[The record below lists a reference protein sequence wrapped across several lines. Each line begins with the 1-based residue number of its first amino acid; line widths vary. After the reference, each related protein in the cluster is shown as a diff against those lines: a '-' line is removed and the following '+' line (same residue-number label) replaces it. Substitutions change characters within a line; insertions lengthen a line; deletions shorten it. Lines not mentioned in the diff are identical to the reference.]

1 VAVSAGVS
9 TCTPRR
15 ARLASPSHLLVAA
28 AGSVARA
35 PLPTNDT
42 DTDTDTCIHSLSLV
56 HSFIRPRSHAA
67 LLRNSKDLSLP
78 VSLQPVPIVR
88 NARYAIA
95 VLLSLSLQL
104 SAPSPAYLT
113 RPSTGA
119 RGMRRRH
126 LRVVQPYS
134 YGSFMHL
141 AR

>member
-1 VAVSAGVS
+1 MAVSAGVS

-35 PLPTNDT
+35 PLPTN